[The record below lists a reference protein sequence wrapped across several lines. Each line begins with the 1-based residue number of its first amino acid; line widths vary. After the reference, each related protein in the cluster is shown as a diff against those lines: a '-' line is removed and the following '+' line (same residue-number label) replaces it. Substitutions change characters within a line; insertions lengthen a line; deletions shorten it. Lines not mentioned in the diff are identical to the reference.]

1 MSKYEKSHPYFLAR
15 NLKLFCK
22 YWNLLEKK
30 NVKVFPK
37 VMQSSRKYCK
47 LVSVPGKRSLGACFL
62 LRDRP
67 FPGMDGHIFE
77 HDPDMEVHQEAQPE
91 KEVDLDR
98 PEIDGEDSRRL

>member
-1 MSKYEKSHPYFLAR
+1 MSKYEKKPSLFSSKKFKTFLQI
-15 NLKLFCK
+15 
-22 YWNLLEKK
+22 LESFRKK
-30 NVKVFPK
+30 IVKVFPK

-67 FPGMDGHIFE
+67 FPGMEGHIFE

-91 KEVDLDR
+91 KEVDLDL